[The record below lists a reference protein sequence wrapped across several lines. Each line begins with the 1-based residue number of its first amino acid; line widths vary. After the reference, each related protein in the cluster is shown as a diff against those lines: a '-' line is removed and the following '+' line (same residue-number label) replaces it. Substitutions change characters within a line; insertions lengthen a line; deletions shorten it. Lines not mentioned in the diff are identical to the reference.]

1 MVFRVFVK
9 VVIVTIFLTSVLAHG
24 RNIDVDENPLYTN
37 TTKLKVGV
45 SYPSFYP
52 FDIVTKGNSLH
63 YDGISKDILSV
74 LSEMLN
80 AELDFIFFNSRNE
93 AINALINNEID
104 IIPTANSY
112 EETFG
117 LTLTKV
123 YFEDKPILYRSAKV
137 EEHEIK
143 TISLAYE
150 YLDERILHEKFP
162 DKRFLFYP
170 SREDAIAA
178 AVFGETD
185 AVISDLLS
193 VNYSI
198 NNYYIGALKTSKIL
212 DINSKGFS
220 FALKKEN
227 SKLKNKLNNAIDNID
242 NSKLQ
247 LIMYKW
253 NGGGLTP
260 PTVKDLD
267 LIRNMIGNDFEDKII
282 NVGIS
287 NYLAPFSYLDEYNN
301 PQGVIIEI
309 LNMLNIYSDI
319 KYKII
324 NHSSLDKRLR
334 LLESSD
340 IDVLL
345 LDKSISSDRNL
356 IFSNV
361 LYSNPYV
368 YIIQNGQDF
377 NKVKILCM
385 FSNKSLMKKI
395 DLSLYKIIPVDNYI
409 SALDC
414 VDKNINSTA
423 IMPISIA
430 NYYITHYFNNSL
442 LVHNVNYNLPTA
454 EIVFAAKSNNKNLI
468 GNLNTIIDNIPR
480 SQFEFIANMW
490 RRNAL
495 PINST
500 WMDYKY
506 SIYTITISFFIIIFI
521 SLTYLFFAKKAFK
534 NERELKKEINE
545 QLKFVQ
551 DMLDS
556 IPMPIYFMNEKMIIT
571 ITNKEFK
578 KCFYSGGDNFLN
590 LYFSLGGAQLHN
602 FINLNLEAFKSKR
615 ILVNDS
621 ILNVNEKDYSYYQW
635 FYPYCNTSGN
645 ISGIIGGFIDVSE
658 KQQLIDQFEKA
669 KIEAERANSAKS
681 LFLAT
686 MSHEIRTPMN
696 VIISALDLVINHKLD
711 EMENDSYL
719 KIAYNSANELLA
731 LIGDILDI
739 SKIEEDELDILPS
752 KNNIKDCINSTFNM
766 FYGLAKQKNI
776 SMYLDYDESIISQLL
791 FDKLR
796 LKQILSNVLSN
807 AIKFTDDGFVKVI
820 VKNKF
825 NTENRQSILFQ
836 VIDTG
841 IGIPASE
848 LGKLFKKF
856 SQAKNSN
863 NRGGTGLGLMICKKL
878 CELMAGNI
886 ILTSNVSR
894 GTTVTISLEFPI
906 SSIEVEDVHDKVNH
920 DFSEDLNIL
929 IVDDHSSNRI
939 ILSKQ
944 LTSMGHNVITAC
956 SGEGAL
962 DIIDSQENI
971 KIIITDCHMP
981 GMSGYELAKKIRS
994 IDKIKMRQRVILGFT
1009 ANAQLEVKDK
1019 CIQSGMDDCM
1029 FKPISVSDLRKTI
1042 NKFTMIFYSSPSIKY
1057 IKNIPSLEETSFGAL
1072 INKDKIFELLNLGV
1086 SIELV
1091 FDEFKK
1097 CFLDDLINL
1106 KDSSLS
1112 FDESLEIIHRIKGA
1126 SNILGFTMLV
1136 KNCIHIENSNKISKS
1151 DLDIL
1156 LSVFFT
1162 TEECFSKINKS
1173 LQ

>member
-1 MVFRVFVK
+1 MAFRVIIK
-9 VVIVTIFLTSVLAHG
+9 MLIINIFLTSSIAYG
-24 RNIDVDENPLYTN
+24 SNIDVDKGPIEIN

-52 FDIVTKGNSLH
+52 FDIIKNDNNLQ
-63 YDGISKDILSV
+63 YEGISRDILLV

-80 AELDFIFFNSRNE
+80 VEFEFIFFNSRNE
-93 AINALINNEID
+93 AINALINNEVD
-104 IIPTANSY
+104 IIPTANNY

-117 LTLTKV
+117 LALTKV
-123 YFEDKPILYRSAKV
+123 YFEDHPILYRSAKI
-137 EEHEIK
+137 EDYEIK
-143 TISLAYE
+143 SISLAYE
-150 YLDERILHEKFP
+150 YLDENTLREKFP

-170 SREDAIAA
+170 SREEAIAA
-178 AVFGETD
+178 TVFGETD

-212 DINSKGFS
+212 DINSKGFA
-220 FALKKEN
+220 FALKNERKE
-227 SKLKNKLNNAIDNID
+227 LKKILNNAIDNID
-242 NSKLQ
+242 NNMFQ

-260 PTVKDLD
+260 PTIKDIESIKNLV
-267 LIRNMIGNDFEDKII
+267 GNYFEGKEI
-282 NVGIS
+282 NIGIS

-301 PQGVIIEI
+301 PQGIVIEI
-309 LNMLNIYSDI
+309 LNMLNIYSKI
-319 KYKII
+319 NYKI
-324 NHSSLDKRLR
+324 NNQSSLEKRLS
-334 LLESSD
+334 LLESGD
-340 IDVLL
+340 IDLL
-345 LDKSISSDRNL
+345 LVDKSISSDRNL

-368 YIIQNGQDF
+368 YIIRNGQDF
-377 NKVKILCM
+377 NKVSALCM
-385 FSNKSLMKKI
+385 FDNKSLMKKI
-395 DLSLYKIIPVDNYI
+395 DLSLYKVITVDNYI

-423 IMPISIA
+423 IMPVSIA
-430 NYYITHYFNNSL
+430 NYYITHYFNSSL
-442 LVHNVNYNLPTA
+442 SVHNVNYNLPTA
-454 EIVFAAKSNNKNLI
+454 EIVFAANTNNKDLI
-468 GNLNTIIDNIPR
+468 GNLNKILDNIPR

-495 PINST
+495 SINST

-521 SLTYLFFAKKAFK
+521 SLTYLIFAKRAFNK
-534 NERELKKEINE
+534 ERTLKKEIDE

-556 IPMPIYFMNEKMIIT
+556 IPMPIYFLNEKMSIT

-578 KCFYSGGDNFLN
+578 KCFYSGRNN
-590 LYFSLGGAQLHN
+590 LLDLYCSLGGKQLHH
-602 FINLNLEAFKSKR
+602 FISLNLKALKSKQ
-615 ILVNDS
+615 ILFNDS
-621 ILNVNEKDYSYYQW
+621 ILDLNGNIYSYYQW
-635 FYPYCNTSGN
+635 LYPYCNISGN
-645 ISGIIGGFIDVSE
+645 ISGVIGGYVDVSE
-658 KQQLIDQFEKA
+658 KQQLIDRLERA
-669 KIEAERANSAKS
+669 KIDAERANSAKS

-696 VIISALDLVINHKLD
+696 VIISALDLVMNHNLD
-711 EMENDSYL
+711 KSENNSYL

-739 SKIEEDELDILPS
+739 TKIEENELDIMPS
-752 KNNIKDCINSTFNM
+752 KNNIKDCVNSTFNM

-791 FDKLR
+791 FDRLR

-825 NTENRQSILFQ
+825 NINDRQSILFE

-841 IGIPASE
+841 VGIPTSE
-848 LGKLFKKF
+848 FGKLFKKF
-856 SQAKNSN
+856 SQANNSK

-878 CELMAGNI
+878 CELMGGNI
-886 ILTSNVSR
+886 TLTSNHSK

-906 SSIEVEDVHDKVNH
+906 AFTEVEKMNYEIDDY
-920 DFSEDLNIL
+920 FSDTLNIL
-929 IVDDHSSNRI
+929 IVDDHSSNRL

-944 LTSMGHNVITAC
+944 LTSMGHNVITAS

-962 DIIDSQENI
+962 DILDSQDNI
-971 KIIITDCHMP
+971 QIIITDCHMP
-981 GMSGYELAKKIRS
+981 GMNGYELATSIRS
-994 IDKIKMRQRVILGFT
+994 LDKIKMRQRVILGFT

-1029 FKPISVSDLRKTI
+1029 FKPISVSDLREII
-1042 NKFTMIFYSSPSIKY
+1042 NKF
-1057 IKNIPSLEETSFGAL
+1057 A
-1072 INKDKIFELLNLGV
+1072 KIFHSQSSSKQVKKIQSIEEESFCDQIDKEKILELLNAGV
-1086 SIELV
+1086 PIELV

-1097 CFLDDLINL
+1097 CFLGDLANL
-1106 KDSSLS
+1106 NDSYLSLE
-1112 FDESLEIIHRIKGA
+1112 ESLEIIHKIKGA

-1136 KNCIHIENSNKISKS
+1136 KSCIHVENSNKISKS
-1151 DLDIL
+1151 DLDNI
-1156 LSVFFT
+1156 LSVFFA
-1162 TEECFSKINKS
+1162 TEECFNKIYKS